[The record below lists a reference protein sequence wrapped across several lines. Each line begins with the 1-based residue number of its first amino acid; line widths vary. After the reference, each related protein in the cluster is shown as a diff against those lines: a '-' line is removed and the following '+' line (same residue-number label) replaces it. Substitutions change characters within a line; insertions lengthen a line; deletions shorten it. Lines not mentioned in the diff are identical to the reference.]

1 MVKNPW
7 LGKHCQLCST
17 GQTGLFVNNCT
28 DFGASFSVNSRAG
41 NHQTY
46 GYNTFG
52 TRAGSVRDRP
62 VCRTVNHGT
71 NRGRRSL
78 FCNKAFISNNSTP
91 TGHFSARG
99 SLTGL
104 PCAQTCEHHGPA
116 VMSCVYPN
124 DSSSA
129 ICGDTF
135 VDDQSSAAEGF
146 GVTTGSSSFTTQVPY
161 DNHPTGPRD
170 LNDEAIVS
178 ITGIK
183 DSDIFHR
190 GVCFEACGTGSTCG
204 RKHGDLYSAG
214 SESRFTY
221 QADTVNNLTK
231 PYSPSTFE
239 ADDTF
244 ESESYAA
251 LIDSEVYLASQEE
264 FEGVESPNDFTKPYS
279 PCASETDTVFGNEEQ
294 FVSGTEFGSSD
305 FTEPYSPRASETD
318 GSIEIAS
325 DDATVFGSEVQ
336 VVSGTEFGS
345 VESVSDYRESYSPS
359 PSMYSEVANDMVEMT
374 DAEGCFVDNEEVP
387 TNETEAEMTD
397 APGYLADEPKEN
409 EEAKGALLSAKAM
422 WSRAKSNVRCP
433 KQTQVPGERRAIVS
447 LTQLRKIFGK
457 TCKKGDCSAVLSSL
471 KETEIKGCVVEF
483 HWKCTAGHQGVWAT
497 DEEESDVYAFL
508 SGADKSILFGGPL
521 SLERSWLFSL

>member
-1 MVKNPW
+1 MVKNPQ

-46 GYNTFG
+46 GYNAFG
-52 TRAGSVRDRP
+52 TRAGSVRDRS

-78 FCNKAFISNNSTP
+78 VCNKAFLSNNSTP

-104 PCAQTCEHHGPA
+104 PCVQTCEHHGPA

-244 ESESYAA
+244 ESETYAA
-251 LIDSEVYLASQEE
+251 LIDSEVYLASHEE

-279 PCASETDTVFGNEEQ
+279 LCASETDTVFGNEEQ

-305 FTEPYSPRASETD
+305 FTEPYSPRASEKD
-318 GSIEIAS
+318 GSIETAS
-325 DDATVFGSEVQ
+325 DDATVFGSEAQ

-345 VESVSDYRESYSPS
+345 MESVSDYREQYSPS
-359 PSMYSEVANDMVEMT
+359 PSMYSEVTNDMVEMT

-397 APGYLADEPKEN
+397 APGYLADEPNEN